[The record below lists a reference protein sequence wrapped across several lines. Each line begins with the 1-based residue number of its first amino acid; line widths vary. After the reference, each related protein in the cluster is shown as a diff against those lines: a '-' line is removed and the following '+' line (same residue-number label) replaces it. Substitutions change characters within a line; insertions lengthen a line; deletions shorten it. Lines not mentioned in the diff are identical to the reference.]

1 VFLSFID
8 MVESNGN
15 GVGDRLIKA
24 TAADGGIRAVAAIT
38 TNLTAEARRRHGM
51 SDLTTTAL
59 GQTMT
64 AALLLASGMKQ
75 PQARV
80 SIRFN
85 SDGKLGLIFADAGF
99 DGTVRGYVNN
109 PALELSDSQLDI
121 GKAIGENGFLQ
132 VIRDV
137 GYGSPYSGNVE
148 LVSNEISE
156 NITYYLVS
164 SEQIP
169 SALLTGVF
177 TNHDGVEV
185 AGGLLL
191 QIMPQ
196 ARRDNALMELLDDRV
211 RSLNEFTMLLK
222 QGISL
227 NQILADLLGDIGLN
241 IFPEVQPVKFKCRC
255 NFDRVLG
262 ALKMFGEAEL
272 RDMINEDQ
280 GAEATCQFC
289 SEIYRADRQ
298 DLEKIILNLQA
309 SGQAPSLA
317 E

>member
-1 VFLSFID
+1 
-8 MVESNGN
+8 
-15 GVGDRLIKA
+15 
-24 TAADGGIRAVAAIT
+24 
-38 TNLTAEARRRHGM
+38 
-51 SDLTTTAL
+51 
-59 GQTMT
+59 
-64 AALLLASGMKQ
+64 
-75 PQARV
+75 
-80 SIRFN
+80 
-85 SDGKLGLIFADAGF
+85 
-99 DGTVRGYVNN
+99 VRGYVNN
-109 PALELSDSQLDI
+109 PALELPLSNQKLDL

-148 LVSNEISE
+148 LVSKEISE

-177 TNHDGVEV
+177 MDGDGVEV

-196 ARRDNALMELLDDRV
+196 ARRDHNLLELLDERV

-222 QGISL
+222 QDISL
-227 NQILADLLGDIGLN
+227 NEILEALLGDIGLN

-255 NFDRVLG
+255 TFDRVLG
-262 ALKMFGEAEL
+262 ALRMFGEAEL

-289 SEIYRADRQ
+289 SEIYKADRQ

-309 SGQAPSLA
+309 PSLA

>member
-1 VFLSFID
+1 MEVL
-8 MVESNGN
+8 ENN

-24 TAADGGIRAVAAIT
+24 MAVDGGIRAVAAIT
-38 TNLTAEARRRHGM
+38 TDLTAEARRRHGM
-51 SDLTTTAL
+51 SALTTTAL

-85 SDGKLGLIFADAGF
+85 SDGQLGLIFADAGF

-109 PALELSDSQLDI
+109 PALELPLSDQKLDL
-121 GKAIGENGFLQ
+121 GTAIGENGFLQ

-177 TNHDGVEV
+177 MDGDGVEV

-196 ARRDNALMELLDDRV
+196 ARRDHNLLELLDERV

-227 NQILADLLGDIGLN
+227 NQILTDLLGDIGLN

-255 NFDRVLG
+255 TFDRVLG
-262 ALKMFGEAEL
+262 ALQMFGEAEL

-298 DLEKIILNLQA
+298 DLEKIILNLQT
-309 SGQAPSLA
+309 PNLA
-317 E
+317 G

>member
-1 VFLSFID
+1 MEFL
-8 MVESNGN
+8 ENNGAS
-15 GVGDRLIKA
+15 VGDRLIRA
-24 TAADGGIRAVAAIT
+24 TAANDGIRAVGIIT
-38 TNLTAEARRRHGM
+38 TNLTIEAQRRHKM
-51 SDLTTTAL
+51 SDLTAIAL

-80 SIRFN
+80 SIRI
-85 SDGKLGLIFADAGF
+85 SSKGQLGLIFADAGF

-109 PALELSDSQLDI
+109 PTLELPPSDSIQLDI
-121 GKAIGENGFLQ
+121 GKAIGESGFLQ

-137 GYGSPYSGNVE
+137 GYGTPYSGTVE

-156 NITYYLVS
+156 NVTYYLVS

-169 SALLTGVF
+169 SALLSGVF
-177 TNHDGVEV
+177 VDTNGVSV

-196 ARRDNALMELLDDRV
+196 ARRDNNLMELLDNRV
-211 RSLNEFTMLLK
+211 RSLNEVTSLLK
-222 QGISL
+222 EGKSL
-227 NQILADLLGDIGLN
+227 NQILENLLGDLGLN
-241 IFPEVQPVKFKCRC
+241 IFPEVNPVQFKCRC
-255 NFDRVLG
+255 NFERVLG

-272 RDMINEDQ
+272 RDMIDEDK

-289 SEIYRADRQ
+289 SEIYQADRQ
-298 DLEKIILNLQA
+298 DLEKIILNLQT
-309 SGQAPSLA
+309 SS
-317 E
+317 

>member
-1 VFLSFID
+1 MEVL
-8 MVESNGN
+8 ENN

-24 TAADGGIRAVAAIT
+24 MAADGGIRAVVAIT
-38 TNLTAEARRRHGM
+38 TDLTAEARRRHGM
-51 SDLTTTAL
+51 SALTTTAL

-85 SDGKLGLIFADAGF
+85 SDGQLGLIFADAGF

-109 PALELSDSQLDI
+109 PALELPLSGQKLDL
-121 GKAIGENGFLQ
+121 GTAIGENGFLQ

-177 TNHDGVEV
+177 MDGDGVEV

-196 ARRDNALMELLDDRV
+196 ARRDHNLLELLDERV

-227 NQILADLLGDIGLN
+227 NQILTDLLGDIGLN

-255 NFDRVLG
+255 TFDRVLG
-262 ALKMFGEAEL
+262 ASQMFGEAEL

-298 DLEKIILNLQA
+298 DLEKIILNLQT
-309 SGQAPSLA
+309 PNLA
-317 E
+317 G

>member
-1 VFLSFID
+1 MEAL
-8 MVESNGN
+8 ENNGKSM
-15 GVGDRLIKA
+15 GDRLIRA
-24 TAADGGIRAVAAIT
+24 TAADDGIRAVAVIT
-38 TNLTAEARRRHGM
+38 TDLTIEAQRRHKM
-51 SDLTTTAL
+51 SDLTAIAL

-80 SIRFN
+80 SIRIN
-85 SDGKLGLIFADAGF
+85 SDGELGLIFADAGF

-109 PALELSDSQLDI
+109 PTLTLPSSVSIQPDI
-121 GKAIGENGFLQ
+121 GRAIGENGFLQ

-137 GYGSPYSGNVE
+137 GYGTPYSGTVE

-156 NITYYLVS
+156 NVTYYLVS

-169 SALLTGVF
+169 SALLSGVF
-177 TNHDGVEV
+177 VDANGVSV

-196 ARRDNALMELLDDRV
+196 ARRDNNLMELLDNRV
-211 RSLNEFTMLLK
+211 RSLNEFTSLLK
-222 QGISL
+222 QRKSL
-227 NQILADLLGDIGLN
+227 NQILEDLLGDLGLN
-241 IFPEVQPVKFKCRC
+241 IFPDVQPVQFNCRC
-255 NFDRVLG
+255 NFERVLG
-262 ALKMFGEAEL
+262 ALRMFGEAEL
-272 RDMINEDQ
+272 RDMINEDK

-298 DLEKIILNLQA
+298 DLEKIILNLQT
-309 SGQAPSLA
+309 PS
-317 E
+317 

>member
-1 VFLSFID
+1 

-24 TAADGGIRAVAAIT
+24 TAADGGIRAVATIT
-38 TNLTAEARRRHGM
+38 TDLTAEARRRHGM
-51 SDLTTTAL
+51 SALTTTAL

-85 SDGKLGLIFADAGF
+85 SEGQLGLIFADAGF

-109 PALELSDSQLDI
+109 PALELPDSQLDI

-169 SALLTGVF
+169 SAILTGVF
-177 TNHDGVEV
+177 ANDVGVEV

-196 ARRDNALMELLDDRV
+196 ARRDNALMELLDERV

-227 NQILADLLGDIGLN
+227 NQILADLLGDIGLF

-255 NFDRVLG
+255 TFDRVLG
-262 ALKMFGEAEL
+262 ALQIFGEAEL

-289 SEIYRADRQ
+289 SEIYKADRQ

-309 SGQAPSLA
+309 SDQAPSLA

>member
-1 VFLSFID
+1 MEVSENTLKNDSQT
-8 MVESNGN
+8 
-15 GVGDRLIKA
+15 GDRLIRA
-24 TAADGGIRAVAAIT
+24 SAAQGGIRAVAAIT
-38 TNLTAEARRRHGM
+38 TNLTAEARRRHNM
-51 SDLTTTAL
+51 SALTAIAL

-64 AALLLASGMKQ
+64 AALLLGSGMKQ

-80 SIRFN
+80 SIRL
-85 SDGKLGLIFADAGF
+85 SSEGQLGLIFADAGF
-99 DGTVRGYVNN
+99 DGTVRGYVDN
-109 PALELSDSQLDI
+109 PTLELPSDSGQFNL
-121 GKAIGENGFLQ
+121 GEAIGQNGFLQ

-137 GYGSPYSGNVE
+137 GYGTPYSGNVE

-177 TNHDGVEV
+177 ADANGVDV

-196 ARRDNALMELLDDRV
+196 ARRDNSLMELLDNRV
-211 RSLNEFTMLLK
+211 RSLHEFSELLQ
-222 QGISL
+222 QGKSL
-227 NQILADLLGDIGLN
+227 NQILEDLLGDIGLE
-241 IFPEVQPVKFKCRC
+241 ILPEVQHLQFKCRC

-262 ALKMFGEAEL
+262 ALTMFGATEL
-272 RDMINEDQ
+272 RDMIDKDH

-289 SEIYRADRQ
+289 SQVYKADRQ
-298 DLEKIILNLQA
+298 DLEKIIHNLQTSA
-309 SGQAPSLA
+309 S
-317 E
+317 

>member
-1 VFLSFID
+1 MFRD
-8 MVESNGN
+8 MQVLESVLKNN
-15 GVGDRLIKA
+15 GDRLIQA
-24 TAADGGIRAVAAIT
+24 SAAQGGIRAVAAIT
-38 TNLTAEARRRHGM
+38 TNLTAEARQKHKM
-51 SDLTTTAL
+51 SAMTTIAL

-80 SIRFN
+80 SIRLS
-85 SDGKLGLIFADAGF
+85 SDGELGLIFADAGF
-99 DGTVRGYVNN
+99 DGTVRGYVDH
-109 PALELSDSQLDI
+109 PTLDLSESPDI
-121 GKAIGENGFLQ
+121 QINLGKAIGQNGFIQ

-137 GYGSPYSGNVE
+137 GYGTPYSGNVE

-169 SALLTGVF
+169 SALLSGVYVDD
-177 TNHDGVEV
+177 NGVDI

-196 ARRDNALMELLDDRV
+196 ARRDHTLMELLDHRV
-211 RSLNEFTMLLK
+211 RNLHEFPQLLK
-222 QGISL
+222 QGKSL
-227 NQILADLLGDIGLN
+227 DRILEDLLGDIGLE
-241 IFPEVQPVKFKCRC
+241 IYPEAQSIKFKCRC

-262 ALKMFGEAEL
+262 ALKMFGIAEL
-272 RDMINEDQ
+272 QDMIEQDH

-289 SEIYRADRQ
+289 SQIYKADRQ
-298 DLEKIILNLQA
+298 DLEKIILSLQ
-309 SGQAPSLA
+309 SS
-317 E
+317 

>member
-1 VFLSFID
+1 

-15 GVGDRLIKA
+15 GSGDRLIKA

-51 SDLTTTAL
+51 SALTTTAL

-85 SDGKLGLIFADAGF
+85 SDGQLGLIFADAGF

-109 PALELSDSQLDI
+109 PALELPTSNSIQIDI

-169 SALLTGVF
+169 SAILTGVF
-177 TNHDGVEV
+177 TNDDGVEV

-196 ARRDNALMELLDDRV
+196 ARRDNALMELLDERV
-211 RSLNEFTMLLK
+211 RSLNEFTTLLK

-255 NFDRVLG
+255 TFDRVLG
-262 ALKMFGEAEL
+262 ALQMFGEAEL

-309 SGQAPSLA
+309 SDQAPSLA